1 MSNNTVTIATLPR
14 LEAPDLSRIIL
25 SSTSS
30 NLDAPQ
36 TAPEGLAIIDVRDD
50 DHIGGHIKHS
60 THIPSSTLDYRI
72 PELVRKLQ
80 DKETVVFHCA
90 LSQQRGPSAALRYIR
105 ERERLLGKGV
115 GVDLGA
121 VRLREGEGGV
131 EGGEEKREGKGE
143 GEEGEGKGKQKKEKE
158 QKVFVLNRGFVGW
171 QEVYGED
178 TRLTEG
184 YRKEIWQDGY

>member
-1 MSNNTVTIATLPR
+1 MSDNTVTIATLPR

-25 SSTSS
+25 STASA

-80 DKETVVFHCA
+80 DKETVVFHCS

-105 ERERLLGKGV
+105 ERERLLGKGA

-121 VRLREGEGGV
+121 VGLGEGEGGV
-131 EGGEEKREGKGE
+131 EGEGGEEGKTDGGE
-143 GEEGEGKGKQKKEKE
+143 DGEGKGKKE

-184 YRKEIWQDGY
+184 YRKEIWQDGH